1 MHGHATCIFHVF
13 SGIAGFWFER
23 TLSVLGVRMLS
34 SAMCAVVAKGRRLG
48 YDSFGESEPR
58 GLDDLAA
65 VLLITWKL
73 NLSNTTGLH
82 FNLPCVETHEIV
94 DMRTITLGV
103 PPQEVHTLS
112 TLALLRTAA
121 SAATLAGAV
130 VHEFTRPAP
139 SGSRWPTRRPAA
151 IHVHVHV
158 VVVKVA
164 RHCVNFVI
172 QPCQAA
178 PFTAISTVENLQVDV
193 YSLCRYIPRNLSG
206 IILIQTTNQ

>member
-1 MHGHATCIFHVF
+1 MEAQSIQHDRSSLQSALRGDARDRRYAHHYVGRPATGGTHV
-13 SGIAGFWFER
+13 IH
-23 TLSVLGVRMLS
+23 
-34 SAMCAVVAKGRRLG
+34 
-48 YDSFGESEPR
+48 P
-58 GLDDLAA
+58 
-65 VLLITWKL
+65 
-73 NLSNTTGLH
+73 
-82 FNLPCVETHEIV
+82 
-94 DMRTITLGV
+94 
-103 PPQEVHTLS
+103 S
-112 TLALLRTAA
+112 TLTAA
-121 SAATLAGAV
+121 SAAALAGAV